1 MASLFE
7 YNRQLDEL
15 FARATDEDGT
25 IDESLMEELEALQMD
40 RAEKLDNCIWFYKSR
55 KAMAAALKDEKR
67 AIERR
72 QKTAER
78 EAESMKDYLAFC
90 LHGEKHESK
99 AGKISYRRNQTVEV
113 TDMDKLP
120 DEFKRWKAEPN
131 KTALKD
137 ELIEGVVIEGVHL
150 VDKVSTIIK

>member
-25 IDESLMEELEALQMD
+25 IDESLTEELEALQMD
-40 RAEKLDNCIWFYKSR
+40 RDEKLDNCIWFYKSR
-55 KAMAAALKDEKR
+55 KAMAAALKDEKK

-78 EAESMKDYLAFC
+78 EADRMKDYLAFC
-90 LHGEKHESK
+90 LHGEKHESA
-99 AGKISYRRNQTVEV
+99 AGKISYRKNQTVEV
-113 TDMDKLP
+113 TDLDKLP

-137 ELIEGVVIEGVHL
+137 ELIEGVIIEGAHL
-150 VDKVSTIIK
+150 INGVSTIIK

>member
-25 IDESLMEELEALQMD
+25 IDESLTEELEALQMD
-40 RAEKLDNCIWFYKSR
+40 RDEKLDNCIWFYKSR
-55 KAMAAALKDEKR
+55 KAMAAALKDEKK

-78 EAESMKDYLAFC
+78 EAESMKAKPAKSVIA
-90 LHGEKHESK
+90 GISPSK
-99 AGKISYRRNQTVEV
+99 SPTWTSCRTNSNAGKLNRIRR
-113 TDMDKLP
+113 L
-120 DEFKRWKAEPN
+120 
-131 KTALKD
+131 
-137 ELIEGVVIEGVHL
+137 
-150 VDKVSTIIK
+150 